1 MPHAPLLAAGV
12 PPLLAVCLLAA
23 PYCSASLVPW
33 RLPHATLLA
42 AEVPPLLAV
51 CLLVACCYHGVAA
64 PDSTSAS
71 FLPDYEEYYSA
82 SRDHQETQRS
92 ACSNLPFP

>member
-1 MPHAPLLAAGV
+1 MNWAQIEEREIKERTAKEIRV
-12 PPLLAVCLLAA
+12 
-23 PYCSASLVPW
+23 SSLF
-33 RLPHATLLA
+33 
-42 AEVPPLLAV
+42 
-51 CLLVACCYHGVAA
+51 HGLAA

-82 SRDHQETQRS
+82 SRDHQETQHS